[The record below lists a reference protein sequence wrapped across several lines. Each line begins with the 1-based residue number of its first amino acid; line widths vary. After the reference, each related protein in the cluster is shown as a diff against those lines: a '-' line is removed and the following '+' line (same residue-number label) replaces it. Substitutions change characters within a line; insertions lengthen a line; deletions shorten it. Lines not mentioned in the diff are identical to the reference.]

1 MTDFLIEGDGYI
13 FYVISGKNSRSLL
26 KSSTRIISWMRR
38 SGLRFSTLEKKEE
51 IAVSNEFE
59 INRGIFITVITVYH
73 THHLQIVTETNFQF
87 FVKINF
93 PLAPTVLLIT

>member
-1 MTDFLIEGDGYI
+1 
-13 FYVISGKNSRSLL
+13 
-26 KSSTRIISWMRR
+26 MRR

-73 THHLQIVTETNFQF
+73 THTTPANSFRNQLSV
-87 FVKINF
+87 FVEINF
-93 PLAPTVLLIT
+93 PPRAHSALDYLTKYYRNQAQIHHSNSKLDC